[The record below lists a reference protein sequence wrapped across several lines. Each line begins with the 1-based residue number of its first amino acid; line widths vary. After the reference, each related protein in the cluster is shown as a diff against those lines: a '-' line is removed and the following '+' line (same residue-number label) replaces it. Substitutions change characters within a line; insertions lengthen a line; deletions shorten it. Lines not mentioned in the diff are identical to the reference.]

1 MPDDTRRKIED
12 IVAGN
17 VTEGQGDTCEAVRNF
32 LCRRFATSGM
42 AKENLEGRTVVK
54 EDQAEH
60 TLKGSISLW
69 TTPVGS

>member
-32 LCRRFATSGM
+32 LCRRFATSTTV
-42 AKENLEGRTVVK
+42 KEDFEGRTIIKK
-54 EDQAEH
+54 EQAKLIDTYCDENH
-60 TLKGSISLW
+60 L
-69 TTPVGS
+69 